1 MEDELLSITETF
13 GNPLFKILI
22 VLIVLDIISGLIRA
36 TINKELDSSIGLEGL
51 LKHMLVIITIGIV
64 IMFTPALGLGIL
76 GDTFV
81 VFYIIQYAISMVE
94 SFERLGLPVPKG
106 LKKFLKDKQE
116 EENYGKYN
124 KHKK

>member
-13 GNPLFKILI
+13 GSPLFKILI